1 MQETGNKPG
10 VATHQAGIKKQ
21 SSKCGLKLK
30 LGSYQPNINLENLV
44 KSETCTEAKTTG
56 CS

>member
-10 VATHQAGIKKQ
+10 AATHQAGIKKQ

-30 LGSYQPNINLENLV
+30 LESYQPNINLENLV